1 MELNG
6 KLNIILIPLNH
17 KYIFYEVINM
27 KIFEKRIEDNFVGC
41 WHQYYFFGKKVYT
54 KLIRLYVY
62 K

>member
-1 MELNG
+1 
-6 KLNIILIPLNH
+6 
-17 KYIFYEVINM
+17 M